1 MASYLDQIRTTII
14 KALGGGG
21 SNPEINK
28 LLYTWLGTSVVMQED
43 NDTTYIREGY
53 QKNATIYSLVNII
66 TKAASVVPFQVYE
79 IKNKNSA
86 KRYKGIT
93 SGTIDST
100 TILNAS
106 TIKKSAFEPIF
117 DSEIEKLLDRPN
129 DQQSYASWITE
140 LIAFGKLTGDRFIYG
155 VKPETGPNQ
164 NKFKQLYVLPSHLVE
179 IISRGVMDPISAY
192 KLQYNSEY
200 FIDPELVCHIKD
212 FNPDYNSAGQN
223 LYGQSPLK
231 AGLRSMMSN
240 NDAVLTGLRYL
251 QNQTARGMLVSKDG
265 TLNEVQAQALKDK
278 FRKQYQGANNGG
290 DVIITP
296 KDLSWVNFGLSAS
309 DLSLI
314 EQYNGSIKDLCN
326 IYNVPVVL
334 LNNTESSTYNN
345 VKEAKKSLYQNAVIP
360 ELIKIRDEL
369 NRWLV
374 PAYGNNLYIDF
385 DFTAISE
392 MQEDTEKLVA
402 QLGNAWWITPNEK
415 REAMFYD
422 QDMDNVF
429 MNDYYIPANLTPQ
442 SNNMID
448 MDVPKWDFEIVEEKQ
463 FKGEMYDDYPAKASA
478 NARKMIEYKEKYGD
492 EVKGGTQVGWT
503 RARQLAN
510 KEAVSR
516 DVVSRMAQFNR
527 HRDNAKVDP
536 KYKDEPWKDNGYV
549 AWNLWG
555 GSEGVDWAI
564 EKMKEIE

>member
-1 MASYLDQIRTTII
+1 MASYIDQFKATII

-43 NDTTYIREGY
+43 NDETYIREGY
-53 QKNATIYSLVNII
+53 QKNATIYSLINII
-66 TKAASVVPFQVYE
+66 TKASSVVPIQIYE
-79 IKNKNSA
+79 IKNKSNA
-86 KRYKGIT
+86 KRYKGLT
-93 SGTIDST
+93 SGTIDAT
-100 TILNAS
+100 TMLNAS
-106 TIKKSAFEPIF
+106 TLKKGAFEPVY
-117 DSEIEKLLDRPN
+117 DSELEMILDRPN
-129 DQQSYASWITE
+129 DQQSYASWLTE

-155 VKPETGPNQ
+155 LKPETGPNQ
-164 NKFKQLYVLPSHLVE
+164 KKYKQLYVLPSHLVE
-179 IISRGVMDPISAY
+179 IVSKGMMEPISAY
-192 KLQYNSEY
+192 KLMYNSEY
-200 FIDPELVCHIKD
+200 WIDPELVCHIKD

-231 AGLRSMMSN
+231 AGLRTMMSN

-278 FRKQYQGANNGG
+278 FRRQYQGANNGG
-290 DVIITP
+290 DIIITP

-314 EQYNGSIKDLCN
+314 EQYNASIKDLCN
-326 IYNVPVVL
+326 IYNVPVTL

-374 PAYGNNLYIDF
+374 PAYGNNLYLDF

-392 MQEDTEKLVA
+392 MQEDTDKLVQ

-415 REAMFYD
+415 RDAMYYETD
-422 QDMDNVF
+422 SENEF
-429 MNDYYIPANLTPQ
+429 MNDYYIPANLMPQ
-442 SNNMID
+442 QVSMPELEL
-448 MDVPKWDFEIVEEKQ
+448 PKWDFEMVEEKQ
-463 FKGEMYDDYPAKASA
+463 LKSEMYDDYPAKASA

-510 KEAVSR
+510 KEAISR
-516 DVVSRMAQFNR
+516 DIVSRMAQFNR
-527 HRDNAKVDP
+527 HRENAKVDP

-555 GSEGVDWAI
+555 GTEGVDWAI

>member
-1 MASYLDQIRTTII
+1 MASITDRFKASII
-14 KALGGGG
+14 KALGGGT
-21 SNPEINK
+21 NPEINK
-28 LLYTWLGTSVVMQED
+28 LLYTWLGTSVIMQDD
-43 NDTTYIREGY
+43 NDATYIREGY
-53 QKNATIYSLVNII
+53 QKNATIYSLINII
-66 TKAASVVPFQVYE
+66 TKASTVVPFEIYE
-79 IKNKNSA
+79 IKNKSTA
-86 KRYKGIT
+86 KKYKGIT
-93 SGTIDST
+93 SGTIDQT
-100 TILNAS
+100 AILNAQVL
-106 TIKKSAFEPIF
+106 KKSAFEPIY
-117 DSEIEKLLDRPN
+117 DSELEKVLERPN
-129 DQQSYASWITE
+129 PNQSWASWLTE
-140 LIAFGKLTGDRFIYG
+140 LIAFGRLTGDRYIYG
-155 VKPETGPNQ
+155 IKPETGPNQ
-164 NKFKQLYVLPSHLVE
+164 SKFKELYVLPSQLVE
-179 IISRGVMDPISAY
+179 IVSKGMYEPISAY
-192 KLQYNSEY
+192 KLMYNSEY
-200 FIDPELVCHIKD
+200 FIDPEFVCHIKD
-212 FNPDYNSAGQN
+212 FNPEYNMAGEN
-223 LYGQSPLK
+223 LYGMSPLK
-231 AGLRSMMSN
+231 AGLRSLMSN

-314 EQYNGSIKDLCN
+314 EQYNASIKDLCN
-326 IYNVPVVL
+326 IYNVPAVL

-374 PAYGNNLYIDF
+374 PAYGQNLYLDF

-392 MQEDTEKLVA
+392 MQEDTDKLVA

-415 REAMFYD
+415 REAMYYASD
-422 QDMDNVF
+422 SENEF
-429 MNDYYIPANLTPQ
+429 MNDYYIPANLSPQ
-442 SNNMID
+442 QITIPELEF
-448 MDVPKWDFEIVEEKQ
+448 PKWEYNDLEEKSL
-463 FKGEMYDDYPAKASA
+463 KAEMYDDYPAKASA
-478 NARKMIEYKEKYGD
+478 NAKKMIEYKEKYGD

-510 KEAVSR
+510 KEPISR
-516 DVVSRMAQFNR
+516 DIVSRMAQFNR
-527 HRDNAKVDP
+527 HRENAKVDP

-555 GSEGVDWAI
+555 GTEGVDWAI
-564 EKMKEIE
+564 EKMKELD